1 MKLSTLFIVIS
12 AAIYLVSCGPSDE
25 DKARVKLNYAKSLV
39 ESHDTTAALVQLDSI
54 PILYPKSVY
63 AINAAKNMASEINFN
78 QLQNFESELDS
89 LEKQIGEQEKS
100 FVKEK
105 TDIDRYTQYTHKRQ
119 TFDRAW
125 DRSYIQV
132 HLDETGDLYIS
143 SNYYGK
149 NWLNHVA
156 LRVYDG
162 KVDAKTDTIPL
173 GSAYNHH
180 SDFMDLKW
188 EKVTYRD
195 GKDNG
200 VINFIAQNSG
210 RRLKAVF
217 LGKEYYYIILED
229 YDKIAVRDALSLS
242 KALKKRTY
250 LKNKIAG
257 LQKILNIQVSN
268 KIL

>member
-1 MKLSTLFIVIS
+1 MKFSAIFVVIF
-12 AAIYLVSCGPSDE
+12 AAFYLVSCGPSDE
-25 DKARVKLNYAKSLV
+25 DKARIKLDYAKALV
-39 ESHDTTAALVQLDSI
+39 EKHDTTAALLQLDSI

-63 AINAAKNMASEINFN
+63 ATNAAKNMANEINFDL
-78 QLQNFESELDS
+78 LQNYETDLDS
-89 LEKQIGEQEKS
+89 LEKQITELEKS

-119 TFDRAW
+119 TFGRGW

-132 HLDETGDLYIS
+132 HLDETGELYIS

-162 KVDAKTDTIPL
+162 KDDAKTDTIPL
-173 GSAYNHH
+173 GSVYNHH

-200 VINFIAQNSG
+200 VINFIAHNAD

-229 YDKIAVRDALSLS
+229 YDKIAVRDALALS
-242 KALKKRTY
+242 NALKKRTQ
-250 LKNKIAG
+250 LKNTIAG
-257 LQKILNIQVSN
+257 LQKKLNIQ
-268 KIL
+268 

>member
-1 MKLSTLFIVIS
+1 MKIST
-12 AAIYLVSCGPSDE
+12 AIIAIFTVLLLVSCGPSDE
-25 DKARVKLNYAKSLV
+25 DKARVKLNYAKTLV
-39 ESHDTTAALVQLDSI
+39 ENHDTTAALLQLDSI
-54 PILYPKSVY
+54 SILYPK
-63 AINAAKNMASEINFN
+63 AAFTANAAKNLTNEINFDL
-78 QLQNFESELDS
+78 LQNYGTELDT
-89 LEKQIGEQEKS
+89 LEKQITELEKP

-105 TDIDRYTQYTHKRQ
+105 TDIDRYTQYIHKRQ
-119 TFDRAW
+119 TFERGW

-149 NWLNHVA
+149 NWLDHVA

-162 KVDAKTDTIPL
+162 KDDAKTDTIPL
-173 GSAYNHH
+173 GSTYNHH

-200 VINFIAQNSG
+200 VIDFIAHNAD

-229 YDKIAVRDALSLS
+229 YDKIAIKDAFALS
-242 KALKKRTY
+242 KALKKRTF
-250 LKNKIAG
+250 LKNKIVS
-257 LQKILNIQVSN
+257 LQKKLNIQ
-268 KIL
+268 